1 MTTEEL
7 HNYNR
12 RNAITDISYPAVCT
26 TDFICG
32 LRAWIEGWLE
42 EAYEAGFKAAKEGQ
56 L

>member
-12 RNAITDISYPAVCT
+12 RNAITDISYSAVCEIG
-26 TDFICG
+26 FIRG
-32 LRAWIEGWLE
+32 LREWIEGWMVQ
-42 EAYEAGFKAAKEGQ
+42 AYEAGFKAAKEGQ